1 MKFEQ
6 FELER
11 NQSLFENEV
20 DFNLSESGVHPLKLS
35 EILTEKEQKEILHTE
50 LFYGYTN
57 GTPELRQR
65 VAEIY
70 GNQFSNDNVLITSGS
85 AEANFLSV
93 MTQLDSG
100 DEIIYMVPNY
110 LQIFHLAR
118 SFGIKVNIL
127 PIRQELGW
135 QWDPDE
141 LENLINAKTKMIAVC
156 NPNNPTGAVMYSEIM
171 DRVIALAEDRD
182 CWLLSDEVYRGAE
195 LDGLECRSFAGAT
208 DKTIVNAGLSK
219 AYSLPGL
226 RMGWSVGSE
235 SYIERAWSFHDFT
248 VINVAYLSDWVASRI
263 LEQSRRKA
271 ILNRTKNHL
280 NHNLDMLLKWGEGF
294 PELTFSRPDAAAITF
309 AKLNLP
315 IGCEDFI
322 FHLRDNYSVL
332 LTAGKW
338 HGLEGYIRFGYGT
351 PTDYVMGGLE
361 RIAQYLK
368 EFSE

>member
-35 EILTEKEQKEILHTE
+35 EILTEEEQKEILHTE

-70 GNQFSNDNVLITSGS
+70 GNQFSKENVLITSGS

-141 LENLINAKTKMIAVC
+141 LEDMINAKTKMIAVC
-156 NPNNPTGAVMYSEIM
+156 NPNNPTGSVMSSEIM
-171 DRVIALAEDRD
+171 DEVIALAEDRD

-195 LDGLECRSFAGAT
+195 LDGVECRSFAGAT
-208 DKTIVNAGLSK
+208 EKTIVNAGLSK

-271 ILNRTKNHL
+271 ILDRTKNHL

-322 FHLRDNYSVL
+322 FHLRDHYSVL

-351 PTDYVMGGLE
+351 PTDYVRNGLE
-361 RIAQYLK
+361 RVAQYLK
-368 EFSE
+368 KFSE